1 MCSASRPPAD
11 GAGGGWLLAILD
23 ALRQRDG
30 LASGQLQR
38 EIGDPD
44 LDRRTFDRLLGGLS
58 RAGLVQ
64 VREASFSKQGRVIPY
79 WRVFLTAAGKQGGAA
94 VISQIELPAAAT
106 LQSGGSPRTLQNP
119 KEKRQSLTATPPSPA
134 LLDGLRSWRLEEAR
148 KRQVPAFTILHDRV
162 LAAIA
167 AAQPQTEAEL
177 LTVTGIGPTL
187 VRKYGQQILAVLRKG

>member
-1 MCSASRPPAD
+1 
-11 GAGGGWLLAILD
+11 
-23 ALRQRDG
+23 